1 MKLYQLLMPAP
12 WDLEYESMIHE
23 QMREVGGRFNYEEKI
38 WELETEEEFPD
49 FLLPYMIEVEDNHQV
64 LN

>member
-1 MKLYQLLMPAP
+1 MKLYQLQMPAP

-23 QMREVGGRFNYEEKI
+23 RMREAGGRFNYEEKM